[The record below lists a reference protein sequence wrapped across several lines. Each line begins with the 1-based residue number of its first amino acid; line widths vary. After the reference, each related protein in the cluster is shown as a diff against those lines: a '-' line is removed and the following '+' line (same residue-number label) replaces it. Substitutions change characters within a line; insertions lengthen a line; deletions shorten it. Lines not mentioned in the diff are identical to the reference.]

1 MKYICLSC
9 GKEFD
14 EPTENK
20 EIKSRFVRLHIL
32 KCNSCES
39 YDVTL
44 SEHGKL
50 LVERKAKINK
60 IENESKGYC

>member
-1 MKYICLSC
+1 MRYICLIC

-20 EIKSRFVRLHIL
+20 EIKSQFVRVHIL
-32 KCNSCES
+32 KCIHCGDHNIK
-39 YDVTL
+39 L

-60 IENESKGYC
+60 IENENK